1 MRAPVNRPR
10 IFIFAVPLNFSREL
24 PALVSSCHDVHNEA
38 AMIEGSSDP
47 AIEPAEVLDI
57 RAYPFACRTPYRGN
71 QRHGV
76 RRYADR
82 ATGKSLQLA
91 SHVAAVP
98 QPIFPLQTNGDGS
111 FAWSANHR
119 QIVVRHYSRHLS
131 TFQDNPACEITSD
144 VLIFFFNQMLNS
156 MV

>member
-1 MRAPVNRPR
+1 GM
-10 IFIFAVPLNFSREL
+10 S
-24 PALVSSCHDVHNEA
+24 
-38 AMIEGSSDP
+38 EGWSDR

-57 RAYPFACRTPYRGN
+57 RAYPFARRTPYRGN

-82 ATGKSLQLA
+82 ATGKSLQLT

-98 QPIFPLQTNGDGS
+98 QPIFSWQTNGDGR

-119 QIVVRHYSRHLS
+119 HIVVRHWSRHLW
-131 TFQDNPACEITSD
+131 TFQDNPAFEITSD